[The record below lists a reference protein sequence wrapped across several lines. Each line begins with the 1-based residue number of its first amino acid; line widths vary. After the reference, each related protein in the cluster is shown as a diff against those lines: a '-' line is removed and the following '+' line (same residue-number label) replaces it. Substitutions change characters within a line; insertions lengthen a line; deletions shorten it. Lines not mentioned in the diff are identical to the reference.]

1 MSSRRAAVVD
11 FLLAAVLSDRVC
23 GPVFYTVVSFLICI
37 CWMVVIN
44 QSNFVR
50 TIRPIQQIQP
60 AKVHNLLD
68 LGRRRT
74 LARRPL
80 IEKVL

>member
-1 MSSRRAAVVD
+1 
-11 FLLAAVLSDRVC
+11 
-23 GPVFYTVVSFLICI
+23 
-37 CWMVVIN
+37 MVVIN